1 MAMDLALYAN
11 WICRAGVRSHRGVV
25 GALDFA
31 GRGSAPI
38 SLGTYLTCKTE

>member
-1 MAMDLALYAN
+1 MAMDLALYAH

-25 GALDFA
+25 ALDFA